1 MTKHTWVLDNTVK
14 EEKGDDLLEIN
25 YDFLQRFIRNIAGLF
40 GDHCEIVIHD
50 YRNGY
55 EHTIVDIV
63 NGEVTGRAIGG
74 CPSAFVIEQMTEDI
88 DAYEKR
94 APQYFTNSE
103 KGKILKSATTF
114 IKDDEGTII
123 GSVCV
128 NIDVTDLMLMQKTMS
143 SFLQS
148 SENSGARGNEVL
160 AKNVDELLKFFLSE
174 AEEEIGKPASL
185 MNKDEKI
192 RALWLLNQKGIFKIS
207 KANVA
212 LRDAFQVSKYTLYAY
227 LDEAKKRYG
236 IPGQE

>member
-1 MTKHTWVLDNTVK
+1 M
-14 EEKGDDLLEIN
+14 EIN
-25 YDFLQRFIRNIAGLF
+25 YDFLQRFIRNIAELL
-40 GDHCEIVIHD
+40 GDHCEIVVHD
-50 YRNGY
+50 YHNGY

-63 NGEVTGRAIGG
+63 NGEVTGRAVGG
-74 CPSAFVIEQMTEDI
+74 CPSAFVIEQMTKDI
-88 DAYEKR
+88 DAYEKK
-94 APQYFTNSE
+94 AQYFTNSE

-114 IKDDEGTII
+114 IKDDAGTII

-143 SFLQS
+143 NFLQS

-160 AKNVDELLKFFLSE
+160 AKNVDELLGFFMSE
-174 AEEEIGKPASL
+174 VEEEVGKPASL

-227 LDEAKKRYG
+227 LDEAKKKYG
-236 IPGQE
+236 SSEQNPD

>member
-1 MTKHTWVLDNTVK
+1 M
-14 EEKGDDLLEIN
+14 EIN

-40 GDHCEIVIHD
+40 GDHCEIVVHD

-74 CPSAFVIEQMTEDI
+74 CPSAFVIEQMTKDI

-94 APQYFTNSE
+94 PLYFTNSE

-114 IKDDEGTII
+114 IKDEEGTII

-148 SENSGARGNEVL
+148 SESSGTRGNEVL
-160 AKNVDELLKFFLSE
+160 AKNVDELLEFFLSE

-185 MNKDEKI
+185 MSKDEKI
-192 RALWLLNQKGIFKIS
+192 RALWLLNQRGIFKIS
-207 KANVA
+207 KANVV

-227 LDEAKKRYG
+227 LDEAKRRYG
-236 IPGQE
+236 GSEQGEDA